1 MDIAAAIRDEMAD
14 AWLPSIYRDKVR
26 SGRTRAYKLD
36 IPARQNQA
44 EIQYT
49 LLGIELKIG
58 RRRFACP
65 ELATARYLRVFARI
79 GCREF
84 ALPYDISLISGIAD
98 ELETSWQR
106 SLVLLD
112 KAKVDRTEGLARLVK
127 AVRAEIAEIG
137 PGEAMPLFDRET
149 KQRKDE

>member
-26 SGRTRAYKLD
+26 SSRTRAYKLD

-49 LLGIELKIG
+49 LLGIELKVG

-65 ELATARYLRVFARI
+65 ELATARYLSVFARI

-127 AVRAEIAEIG
+127 AVRAEVAEIG

-149 KQRKDE
+149 KQRKVE

>member
-1 MDIAAAIRDEMAD
+1 MDIAAAIRDDMAD
-14 AWLPSIYRDKVR
+14 AWLPSIYREKVR

-49 LLGIELKIG
+49 LLGIELKVG

-65 ELATARYLRVFARI
+65 ELATARYLRVFAGI

-84 ALPYDISLISGIAD
+84 ALPYDISQISGIAD
-98 ELETSWQR
+98 ELEISWQR

-112 KAKVDRTEGLARLVK
+112 KAKVDRNEGLARLVK

-149 KQRKDE
+149 KQRKGE